1 MACSVPLRSKARP
14 IGSAGMSLAAI
25 LAVAVSASAQ
35 DWPTRPVTMIVP
47 YAAGGPVDLQ
57 GRILAEGLTEV
68 LHQRIIVENITGA
81 GGTTGIQRSARA
93 APDGYQFVIGGV
105 GNMAFAQTLYKK
117 PPYNSVTDFA
127 PVILITEQPLVLIT
141 RKDLPVNNLQEFVA
155 YLKQNASRIRY
166 GSAGVGS
173 AVHFGCA
180 LLNATLGVETTH
192 VPYRGSAPAMPD
204 LMAGRIDY
212 FCDTIS
218 TALPHIR
225 GQTVKA
231 IAVLAR
237 ARSHALMD
245 VPTADEQGLTGFE
258 VNVWNGFFFPVG
270 TPSTIVCRV
279 HDATATVLDTP
290 VTRDRLEALGI
301 AVVPPERRSAA
312 YLGKF
317 LANEI
322 ARWAGVIKASGVTAD

>member
-1 MACSVPLRSKARP
+1 MA
-14 IGSAGMSLAAI
+14 AALLI
-25 LAVAVSASAQ
+25 AAPASAQ
-35 DWPTRPVTMIVP
+35 DWPTRPVTMVVP

-57 GRILAEGLTEV
+57 GRIMAEGLTEV
-68 LHQRIIVENITGA
+68 LHQRIVVENITGA
-81 GGTTGIQRSARA
+81 GGTTGIQRVARA
-93 APDGYQFVIGGV
+93 MPDGYQFVVGGV
-105 GNMAFAQTLYKK
+105 GNMAFTQTLYKK
-117 PPYNSVTDFA
+117 PPYNSVTNFA
-127 PVILITEQPLVLIT
+127 PVILITEQPLVLIA
-141 RKDLPVNNLQEFVA
+141 RKDLAANSLQEFIA
-155 YLKQNASRIRY
+155 YVKQNAPRMRY

-225 GQTVKA
+225 GHAVKA
-231 IAVLAR
+231 IAVLAH
-237 ARSHALMD
+237 ARSPALAD

-258 VNVWNGFFFPVG
+258 VNVWNGFFFPAA
-270 TPSTIVCRV
+270 TPAEIISRL
-279 HDATATVLDTP
+279 HDTTAAVLDAP
-290 VTRDRLEALGI
+290 GTRDRLEALGI
-301 AVVPPERRSAA
+301 AVVPPERRSAV

-322 ARWAGVIKASGVTAD
+322 ARWSEVIKASGVTAD